1 MGIKNMKKT
10 KLLLAVLG
18 WVFLVFLIPL
28 ALAEESDYVCGVYI
42 TGVGCPN
49 CAITDPVLLSEY
61 TAEFPDLIII
71 EYEIYWLSVSNQ
83 PVAQDYF
90 KEYMPF
96 VQAGVPFL
104 IFNQENTALGRFGVL
119 GADKMIKEPG
129 SNECPLKDGS
139 SISFEELDLTSLS
152 GKIKI
157 WRGNRILISDGGKGD
172 SELLKKLLV
181 EDISEVLEEV
191 KYKEVKAEPVQISEA
206 EVEFEKAIKVGG
218 WILQWNEGEKE
229 IEGVSEIKGKKFGSW
244 WIIGLAALLGVF
256 LLMYL
261 FLVRRKKICF
271 VFSERQKNFMIIGVA
286 LLLVVGFFILAKYVS
301 ADFLKAMGA
310 GLPLPMFTFF
320 IALVDGFNP
329 CNLFV
334 LTLLLGLLVS
344 ASHSRKR
351 IYTIGYTFVFV
362 VFVVYFLFMAAWLN
376 IFKFIGFI
384 DPLRIGIAI
393 VALVAGLINC
403 KELLFFRKG
412 ITLMIQEKHKG
423 PLIRR
428 VHRMNEIIINGSLPA
443 LVLASMG
450 LAAFASLVELPCTA
464 GFPIIYAAVL
474 TGKFVANG
482 LGYYGYLF
490 LYNLVY
496 VIPLAVV
503 IGIFGW
509 TFKGKQISKR
519 QMQIIK
525 FIGGFIMIL
534 LGIVLLVNPGMIG
547 IG

>member
-1 MGIKNMKKT
+1 MR
-10 KLLLAVLG
+10 LLLG
-18 WVFLVFLIPL
+18 I
-28 ALAEESDYVCGVYI
+28 
-42 TGVGCPN
+42 
-49 CAITDPVLLSEY
+49 
-61 TAEFPDLIII
+61 
-71 EYEIYWLSVSNQ
+71 
-83 PVAQDYF
+83 
-90 KEYMPF
+90 
-96 VQAGVPFL
+96 
-104 IFNQENTALGRFGVL
+104 
-119 GADKMIKEPG
+119 
-129 SNECPLKDGS
+129 
-139 SISFEELDLTSLS
+139 
-152 GKIKI
+152 
-157 WRGNRILISDGGKGD
+157 
-172 SELLKKLLV
+172 
-181 EDISEVLEEV
+181 
-191 KYKEVKAEPVQISEA
+191 
-206 EVEFEKAIKVGG
+206 
-218 WILQWNEGEKE
+218 
-229 IEGVSEIKGKKFGSW
+229 
-244 WIIGLAALLGVF
+244 
-256 LLMYL
+256 
-261 FLVRRKKICF
+261 
-271 VFSERQKNFMIIGVA
+271 
-286 LLLVVGFFILAKYVS
+286 
-301 ADFLKAMGA
+301 
-310 GLPLPMFTFF
+310 
-320 IALVDGFNP
+320 
-329 CNLFV
+329 
-334 LTLLLGLLVS
+334 LLGLLVS

-534 LGIVLLVNPGMIG
+534 LGIVLLVNPGLLVAG
-547 IG
+547 